1 MRNTKDDRRSQRT
14 RELLSRALI
23 DVMQQKRYDE
33 ITVQDIIDRANVGRS
48 TFYAH
53 YGDKDDLLVSNF
65 ARVLDALT
73 EQLGRPDAAAA
84 GRLTP
89 LFEHVQG
96 HRPLYRALVRGGG
109 IDLLFKKGRAHLR
122 ASVEQRLAVLQ
133 PAGAVGAAPLG
144 LVADFVAGALFNLV
158 MWWMEQGAQYTPAQM
173 DELFQRLVM
182 PGVHAALQAPG
193 GRQESVA

>member
-14 RELLSRALI
+14 RELLGRALI
-23 DVMQQKRYDE
+23 DVMQQKRYNA
-33 ITVQDIIDRANVGRS
+33 ITVQDIIDCANVGRS

-53 YGDKDDLLVSNF
+53 FDDKDDLLVSNF

-84 GRLTP
+84 GGLVP
-89 LFEHVQG
+89 LFEHVQA

-109 IDLLFKKGRAHLR
+109 IELLFKKGQAHLR
-122 ASVEQRLAVLQ
+122 ASIERRLAAQQ
-133 PAGAVGAAPLG
+133 PLGVAGAAPLG
-144 LVADFVAGALFNLV
+144 LVADFVAGAVFNLV
-158 MWWMEQGAQYTPAQM
+158 TWWMEHGAQHTPAQM

-193 GRQESVA
+193 GRQVPA